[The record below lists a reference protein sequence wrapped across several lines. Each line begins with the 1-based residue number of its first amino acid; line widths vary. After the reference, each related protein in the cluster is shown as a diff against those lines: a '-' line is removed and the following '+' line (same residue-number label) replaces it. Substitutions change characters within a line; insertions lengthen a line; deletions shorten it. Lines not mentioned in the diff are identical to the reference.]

1 MGHLSIQITD
11 SDGETR
17 ELRHSGSELRIGR
30 DKNSELPLSG
40 WRVGR
45 SHARLLEGPQGWMLE
60 DLGQF
65 SGTQVNGARIVRYG
79 PVTFADQVRIG
90 GYVLRFREEEH
101 AQEARQG
108 EPAGRAS
115 MQAPS
120 ARSPLNPPS
129 PVGQWQDAQS
139 TQHTDPQSDRTAGD
153 PSRNKPQA
161 PTPLRAASPTSAGV
175 SAGRAADPEQD
186 FSAVQ
191 ARHPWRQRVHEQL
204 LDTIDLRRRDLSRM
218 SDAEL
223 RLETEKLVREI
234 LDRFGELP
242 PEIDREALRKEV
254 LDEAVGLGPL
264 EDLLADPSVSEIMVN
279 RADEIF
285 IERQGRLQRYPL
297 AFTSDRAVLGVIERI
312 VAPLGRR
319 IDESSPLVDA
329 RLKDGSRVNAIIPP
343 LALKGPA
350 ITIRKFSKKRLNGDD
365 LVGYGSLSDP
375 MARFLQLCVHQRKN
389 LIVSGG
395 TGSGKTT
402 LLNVLSNFI
411 PDGERIITIEDAAE
425 LRLNHTHLVSLE
437 SRPSNVEGRG
447 AISIRDL
454 VKNSLRMRPDR
465 IVVGECRGGEALD
478 MLQAMNTG
486 HEGSLTTLHANT
498 PRDALA
504 RLETLVLM
512 AGMDLPISAI
522 RDQITS
528 AVDII
533 VQQTRFACGSRKV
546 TSITELSGMEN
557 GKIQL
562 QELFRYEARGY
573 GPDGR
578 VQGDFVGCDA
588 VPTFF
593 DQLREQGVEF
603 DLSLFNRRA
612 A

>member
-1 MGHLSIQITD
+1 MSQLIIQITD
-11 SDGETR
+11 TAGDTR
-17 ELRHSGSELRIGR
+17 EITLDQREIRIGR
-30 DKNSELPLSG
+30 DKACDIQLRG

-45 SHARLLEGPQGWMLE
+45 EHARLVETREGWTLE

-65 SGTQVNGARIVRYG
+65 TGTSVNAQRIVRYG
-79 PVTFADQVRIG
+79 PLSFADQIRIG
-90 GYVLRFREEEH
+90 GATLRVREVEGTPA
-101 AQEARQG
+101 AQKPL
-108 EPAGRAS
+108 PAT
-115 MQAPS
+115 QPAP
-120 ARSPLNPPS
+120 
-129 PVGQWQDAQS
+129 
-139 TQHTDPQSDRTAGD
+139 TAGVIHLHAT
-153 PSRNKPQA
+153 A
-161 PTPLRAASPTSAGV
+161 PAPRPAAPASHAAAAEAPV
-175 SAGRAADPEQD
+175 SAEVL
-186 FSAVQ
+186 AVQ
-191 ARHPWRQRVHEQL
+191 ARHPWRKRVHDQL
-204 LDTIDLRRRDLSRM
+204 LEVIDLRRRDLTRM
-218 SDAEL
+218 TDAEL
-223 RLETEKLVREI
+223 RAETEKLVREI
-234 LDRFGELP
+234 LERFDDLP
-242 PEIDREALRKEV
+242 AHIDREALRKEV

-264 EDLLADPSVSEIMVN
+264 EDLLDDVSVTEVMVN

-285 IERQGRLQRYPL
+285 VERSGRLERYPL
-297 AFTSDRAVLGVIERI
+297 AFTSDRAIMGVIERI

-343 LALKGPA
+343 LALKGPT
-350 ITIRKFSKKRLNGDD
+350 ITIRKFSKKRLTADD
-365 LVGYGSLSDP
+365 LAAFGSVSAP
-375 MARFLQLCVHQRKN
+375 MVTFLELCVKQRKN
-389 LIVSGG
+389 MIVSGG

-425 LRLNHTHLVSLE
+425 LRLNHSHLVSLE

-447 AISIRDL
+447 AITIREL

-512 AGMDLPISAI
+512 AGMDLPIAAI
-522 RDQITS
+522 RDQICS

-533 VQQTRFACGSRKV
+533 VQQSRFACGSRKV
-546 TSITELSGMEN
+546 TSITEVSGMEN

-562 QELFRYEARGY
+562 QELFRYEARGF
-573 GPDGR
+573 GADGK
-578 VQGDFVGCDA
+578 VQGDFFGCDA

-593 DQLREQGVEF
+593 DELREQGVQF
-603 DLSLFNRRA
+603 DLSLFDRRA